1 MRRLPSLTF
10 AAAAALV
17 VGLFPGVS
25 IVAGDAHAHIE
36 CGYSRNLCAEVD
48 DTEAFAYY
56 VGHDEPSLLF
66 YSDHPGSGNRM
77 QYVLTLPSDPAV
89 PASGVPNPGQS
100 FNFELHPAFWFGM
113 AICDTQSSPRPLGD
127 PAKPI
132 NPGLPCIPDSDTN
145 IHENPDPAA
154 PDSMSTH
161 PGTAFMEMQFYPPG
175 WSTWPASVSCAATQW
190 CAALNIDS
198 LSRDYFHGTN
208 LNTSCQNLVSIEPV
222 NFAFITKSGIP
233 HAPPSPVNSTV
244 ATFTPNAA
252 TDLFMNS
259 GDAIVVTLRDTASGL
274 RIDLNDLT
282 TGETGF
288 MTASAAN
295 GFGQVQYEPSGAVC
309 KNLPYD
315 FHPEYSTSSELTRV
329 PWAAHSYNIAFSDE
343 IGHFDFCARVNSGGG
358 CTGTEGAA
366 NDLEKSDADDNFCFD
381 ASVSTLVKVSGCL
394 DTNSGF
400 DGASYLNVWPDG
412 STDHP
417 TPIVFTSPRT
427 GPNSNINYSRIAF
440 EADLPR
446 IEDPAVSPSNSC
458 NRNTGSGCIKP
469 PLTDDGVA
477 ASFYPFYSAASG
489 YGAACAWAFG
499 NDIPGH
505 TVTDFGGLNQYG
517 PLLRLR
523 YLAFGGQGAT
533 LTRLNNFRQ
542 ILDTNPCTP

>member
-1 MRRLPSLTF
+1 
-10 AAAAALV
+10 
-17 VGLFPGVS
+17 
-25 IVAGDAHAHIE
+25 
-36 CGYSRNLCAEVD
+36 
-48 DTEAFAYY
+48 
-56 VGHDEPSLLF
+56 
-66 YSDHPGSGNRM
+66 
-77 QYVLTLPSDPAV
+77 
-89 PASGVPNPGQS
+89 
-100 FNFELHPAFWFGM
+100 
-113 AICDTQSSPRPLGD
+113 
-127 PAKPI
+127 
-132 NPGLPCIPDSDTN
+132 
-145 IHENPDPAA
+145 
-154 PDSMSTH
+154 MSTH
-161 PGTAFMEMQFYPPG
+161 AGTALMEMQFYPAG
-175 WSTWPASVSCAATQW
+175 WSTWQASVSCAATQW

-259 GDAIVVTLRDTASGL
+259 GDAIVVTLRDTASRL
-274 RIDLNDLT
+274 RIDLNDLP
-282 TGETGF
+282 TGETAF
-288 MTASAAN
+288 TTPSAPH
-295 GFGQVQYEPSGAVC
+295 GFGQVQYEPSRADC
-309 KNLPYD
+309 KNLHYD
-315 FHPEYSTSSELTRV
+315 FHPG
-329 PWAAHSYNIAFSDE
+329 D
-343 IGHFDFCARVNSGGG
+343 
-358 CTGTEGAA
+358 
-366 NDLEKSDADDNFCFD
+366 K
-381 ASVSTLVKVSGCL
+381 
-394 DTNSGF
+394 TNSRRS
-400 DGASYLNVWPDG
+400 AL
-412 STDHP
+412 
-417 TPIVFTSPRT
+417 
-427 GPNSNINYSRIAF
+427 

-446 IEDPAVSPSNSC
+446 IEDPAASPSNSC

>member
-1 MRRLPSLTF
+1 MESKGESMRRLPSLTF

-154 PDSMSTH
+154 P
-161 PGTAFMEMQFYPPG
+161 
-175 WSTWPASVSCAATQW
+175 
-190 CAALNIDS
+190 
-198 LSRDYFHGTN
+198 
-208 LNTSCQNLVSIEPV
+208 
-222 NFAFITKSGIP
+222 
-233 HAPPSPVNSTV
+233 
-244 ATFTPNAA
+244 
-252 TDLFMNS
+252 
-259 GDAIVVTLRDTASGL
+259 VTLPDPASGL

-343 IGHFDFCARVNSGGG
+343 IGHFDFCGHVSKSGG
-358 CTGTEGAA
+358 CNAREGAA
-366 NDLEKSDADDNFCFD
+366 GDIEKTDADDNFCFD
-381 ASVSTLVKVSGCL
+381 
-394 DTNSGF
+394 
-400 DGASYLNVWPDG
+400 
-412 STDHP
+412 
-417 TPIVFTSPRT
+417 
-427 GPNSNINYSRIAF
+427 
-440 EADLPR
+440 
-446 IEDPAVSPSNSC
+446 
-458 NRNTGSGCIKP
+458 
-469 PLTDDGVA
+469 
-477 ASFYPFYSAASG
+477 
-489 YGAACAWAFG
+489 
-499 NDIPGH
+499 
-505 TVTDFGGLNQYG
+505 
-517 PLLRLR
+517 
-523 YLAFGGQGAT
+523 
-533 LTRLNNFRQ
+533 
-542 ILDTNPCTP
+542 